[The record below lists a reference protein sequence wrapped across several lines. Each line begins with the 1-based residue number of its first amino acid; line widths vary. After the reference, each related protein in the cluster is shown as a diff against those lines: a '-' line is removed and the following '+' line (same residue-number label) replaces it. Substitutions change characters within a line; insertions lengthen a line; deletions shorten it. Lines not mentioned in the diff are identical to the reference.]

1 MKAQTL
7 KILISIVCVM
17 LPSLASAGNTGTEL
31 FETIKA
37 KKQLWAKLYN
47 AGDAAGITAMYTS
60 DATLIA
66 PNYGPVKGH
75 QEIQA
80 GLEEELALGDGVMG
94 LETLEVSRLADD
106 AAYEIGYYTLT
117 IDVEAGDPIVDE
129 GHYVIVWKLGEDKVW
144 RLHVDTWNTS
154 LPLE

>member
-7 KILISIVCVM
+7 KTLISIACVM
-17 LPSLASAGNTGTEL
+17 LPCLAFAGDSGNEL
-31 FETIKA
+31 FDTIKA

-47 AGDAAGITAMYTS
+47 AEDAAGITAMYTS
-60 DATLIA
+60 DATVIA
-66 PNYGPVKGH
+66 PNYGPAKGH
-75 QEIQA
+75 PEIQA
-80 GLEEELALGDGVMG
+80 GLEEEMALGHGVIG

-106 AAYEIGYYTLT
+106 AAYEIGYYALT
-117 IDVEAGDPIVDE
+117 IEVETGDPIVDE

-144 RLHVDTWNTS
+144 RIHVDTWNTS